1 MLMKEENDIRRSVEP
16 RINLEYAVV
25 RMAYLEPRIPVEE
38 IVSRMEGLE
47 TRLAGSTREDISPK
61 QQKKRISRWMLAQ
74 RSRSMLIMGRR

>member
-1 MLMKEENDIRRSVEP
+1 MKEENDIRRSVEP

-61 QQKKRISRWMLAQ
+61 SNRKKRISRWMLAQ